1 MAATDPPPPREASAA
16 GDTLV
21 LASRL
26 RDLRL
31 AAGLTL
37 EAAARRAGLSAA
49 HLSRL
54 ESGLRQ
60 PSLPVLL
67 GLARMYGTTVSDL
80 LGETAG
86 EPDPIVRG
94 ADSAA
99 VPAGGWTYWRAGGT
113 GRAMQALRLH
123 IPSGVQRT
131 LVRVHPGE
139 EWLYVTGGVLELT
152 LGERAHTLG
161 PGDSAHF
168 DSLVPHRLAAAGDEG
183 ADVLFVHTLMQ
194 SETAAL
200 CVGGAPSRTTAADG
214 AAHHR
219 LTPRGDRP

>member
-1 MAATDPPPPREASAA
+1 MDATDSGPEE
-16 GDTLV
+16 DLV
-21 LASRL
+21 LAPRL
-26 RDLRL
+26 RERRR
-31 AAGLTL
+31 AAGWTL
-37 EAAARRAGLSAA
+37 EAAAHRAGLSPA

-80 LGETAG
+80 LGETPLEA
-86 EPDPIVRG
+86 DPILRG
-94 ADSAA
+94 DRMSP
-99 VPAGGWTYWRAGGT
+99 VPAGGWTYWRAGAT

-123 IPSGVQRT
+123 IPAGTQRA

-139 EWLYVTGGVLELT
+139 EWLHVTGGELELT
-152 LGERAHTLG
+152 LGERGHTLR

-168 DSLVPHRLAAAGDEG
+168 DSLVPHRLAAAGTQGVDL
-183 ADVLFVHTLMQ
+183 LFVHTLLQ

-200 CVGGAPSRTTAADG
+200 CISPPEG
-214 AAHHR
+214 
-219 LTPRGDRP
+219 TPTRGRRS